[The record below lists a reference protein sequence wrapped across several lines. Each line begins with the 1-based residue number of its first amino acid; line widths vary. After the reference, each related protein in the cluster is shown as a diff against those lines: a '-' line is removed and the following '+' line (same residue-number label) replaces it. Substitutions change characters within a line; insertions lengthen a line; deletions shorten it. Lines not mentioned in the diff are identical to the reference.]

1 MDHSGSQSNEGSP
14 SENRYQNEDSAP
26 RLFPKFMQLPPE
38 LRHLVWEL
46 YCPELSVKARVLQF
60 MLADS
65 ILTTH
70 SALAYQTK
78 TLRAMQS
85 THHESR
91 TIALRRYPNK
101 LNFELGP
108 YDTACIWFRKE
119 TDVVALLDD
128 VPHLD
133 LFYWP
138 GFADEIENFAI
149 RPVQDIDDT
158 LNTYSGNLLEEVAG
172 LRNAMPNLKRLFS
185 QWPAEFKPR
194 RYKDWCVSDNIN
206 KYLRETYKPEN
217 GLTYN
222 THSLFCWPDLDAH
235 PIYTRSSVH
244 RLCSDET
251 MERMG
256 VEVWPLVDFQW
267 RKGLNMYDTMK
278 RVHFNPELADEL
290 EPFYADAY
298 DESDL
303 EEDNLP
309 DDDDDDDGTDAVD
322 DGTDAVDDGTDAVD
336 DGTGA
341 VDDGTDAVDDGTD
354 VVDDGTD
361 AVNDGTDVVDDG
373 ADAVD
378 DGTDAVNDGNE
389 ERNNDESTGLDGS
402 LEEEQLPG
410 EEERAASLKS
420 DLKSEDT

>member
-1 MDHSGSQSNEGSP
+1 MMDPIESMTRSRSDLVLELFHLLNHSGSESSEGSP
-14 SENRYQNEDSAP
+14 SEKGYQNEDSAP
-26 RLFPKFMQLPPE
+26 RPFPQFMQLPPE
-38 LRHLVWEL
+38 LRHRVWEL

-60 MLADS
+60 MFSDS
-65 ILTTH
+65 RITAHPT
-70 SALAYQTK
+70 LAYQTK

-85 THHESR
+85 THRESR
-91 TIALRRYPNK
+91 SIALRRFPNK
-101 LNFELGP
+101 VGIDLGP
-108 YDTACIWFRKE
+108 YDTAYIRFQKE

-128 VPHLD
+128 EPHLD
-133 LFYWP
+133 FYCSP
-138 GFADEIENFAI
+138 EFGNEIENFAI

-158 LNTYSGNLLEEVAG
+158 LNNYTEDLLEEVAG
-172 LRNAMPNLKRLFS
+172 LRHGMPNLKRLFS

-194 RYKDWCVSDNIN
+194 RFKDWCVSDNVHR
-206 KYLRETYKPEN
+206 YLLETYKPGN

-235 PIYTRSSVH
+235 PIFTRSSVH

-303 EEDNLP
+303 EDDNLL
-309 DDDDDDDGTDAVD
+309 DDDTDSVD
-322 DGTDAVDDGTDAVD
+322 
-336 DGTGA
+336 
-341 VDDGTDAVDDGTD
+341 
-354 VVDDGTD
+354 
-361 AVNDGTDVVDDG
+361 
-373 ADAVD
+373 
-378 DGTDAVNDGNE
+378 DGNE
-389 ERNNDESTGLDGS
+389 EMDDDESTGLDS
-402 LEEEQLPG
+402 LEE
-410 EEERAASLKS
+410 
-420 DLKSEDT
+420 